1 MLEKSCTFL
10 FGILFMSLAINCGGT
25 ADDESSSDGVIS
37 SNSDYAPS
45 SLTGKTLTADQMN
58 SSMVF
63 TTTTHVDMPGLQDA
77 GEHWTG
83 PTYTYKKT
91 SSTEGSLIVKY
102 TVSYSDSKEIDSFAF
117 DTTLVFTGPSAGHM
131 KGEGTETYDYGSGLS
146 EKSSG
151 TIDSDFV
158 LK

>member
-1 MLEKSCTFL
+1 MK
-10 FGILFMSLAINCGGT
+10 
-25 ADDESSSDGVIS
+25 
-37 SNSDYAPS
+37 
-45 SLTGKTLTADQMN
+45 

-63 TTTTHVDMPGLQDA
+63 TTATHVDMPGLQDA
-77 GEHWTG
+77 NEHWTG

-91 SSTEGSLIVKY
+91 SSTNGSLTVKY

-117 DTTLVFTGPSAGHM
+117 DTTLVFTGPSAGHLT
-131 KGEGTETYDYGSGLS
+131 GEDTETYDYGSGLS

-151 TIDSDFV
+151 TFDSDFV